1 MSTENKNRDLIEKIK
16 AAVRL
21 ARRAATEGEKTAA
34 ERAAKRLAD
43 KAGVSLDELEV
54 TESSTKTDIFDDG
67 SWHTKPGMEL
77 GYICAVLRQH
87 FGIILIQ
94 GLDPVHRKVKFSWIG
109 TKINVEIA
117 KHVYRVLLRE
127 VQKDWREARIMKERA
142 KATPLSLNVDNAY
155 ALMKLRNLNRR
166 AFLDGWF
173 AMVHKKLREH
183 PLRNDLEQF
192 EAEKKSA
199 EEKLR
204 ELQEEHNIAEDR
216 RKSTGN
222 LDRKSLEL
230 GILAAQKLNLNR
242 PCDGHGYHGSP
253 TALGLKV

>member
-1 MSTENKNRDLIEKIK
+1 MDKTEKDSLLEKIK

-43 KAGVSLDELEV
+43 KAGIALDELEV
-54 TESSTKTDIFDDG
+54 TESSVRTDVFDDG
-67 SWHTKPGMEL
+67 DWHTKPGMEL
-77 GYICAVLRQH
+77 GYISAVLRQH

-94 GLDPVHRKVKFSWIG
+94 GLDPVHRKVRFSWIG

-117 KHVYRVLLRE
+117 KHVYKVLLRE
-127 VQKDWREARIMKERA
+127 VQKDWREARMMRETARK
-142 KATPLSLNVDNAY
+142 TPLSLNVDNAY

-173 AMVHKKLREH
+173 AMIHKKLREH

-199 EEKLR
+199 EEMFKR
-204 ELQEEHNIAEDR
+204 MQEEHNIAENKA
-216 RKSTGN
+216 KSTGN
-222 LDRKSLEL
+222 LDRKSMEL
-230 GILAAQKLNLNR
+230 GIIAANKLNLNR
-242 PCDGHGYHGSP
+242 PCEGNGYR
-253 TALGLKV
+253 GLTPQIKG